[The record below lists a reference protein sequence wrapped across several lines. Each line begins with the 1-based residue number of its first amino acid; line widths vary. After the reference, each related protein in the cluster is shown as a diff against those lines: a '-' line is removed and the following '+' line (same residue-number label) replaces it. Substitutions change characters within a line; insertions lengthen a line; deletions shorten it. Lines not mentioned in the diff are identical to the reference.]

1 MIADADEPDDDRPG
15 LGVVSNVATPY
26 RIHLHRRLAAELP
39 ELRLYSFFTHG
50 RAEFNWEVRDAEAI
64 QPIWLADDRESVHGA
79 GRPRNWAQEYRRAG
93 RIIEH
98 VRRGRIRA
106 LLINGYNDLTRLRL
120 IRWCRRHGV
129 HAFVRGDS
137 NIRGDHP
144 RTALHALV
152 KRRLLRWV
160 IRTCDG
166 VMPMGRLGQA
176 YFEKYGAEPG
186 RCFWV
191 PYEPDY
197 RILAAADPQ
206 EVAAFRARFGLS
218 ADRRYLLFGGRLV
231 PVKRVDLLIDAFARI
246 AARRPGWDLLIAG
259 DGRLAGEL
267 RDRVPAPSASR
278 VAWLGF
284 LDMDQ
289 MRLAYHAAHVM
300 VLPSDFE
307 PWAVVVNEAMAAGG
321 PVVASD
327 VVGAAWDM
335 VGDGVSG
342 RLFPRGDLEGLVE
355 ALLDVTDD
363 AAYERY
369 RDAVPGALAE
379 WRRRADPVDGIR
391 AALRSVGLLGKAEI
405 KKS

>member
-1 MIADADEPDDDRPG
+1 MIADADERGDDRPG

-64 QPIWLADDRESVHGA
+64 HPIWLADEREDAHGA
-79 GRPRNWAQEYRRAG
+79 GRPRNWAREYRRAG
-93 RIIEH
+93 TIIEH
-98 VRRGRIRA
+98 LRRGRIRA

-120 IRWCRRHGV
+120 IRWCSRHGV
-129 HAFVRGDS
+129 ATFVRGDS
-137 NIRGDHP
+137 NIRGDQP
-144 RTALHALV
+144 RTALLAWV
-152 KRRLLRWV
+152 KRRLLGWV
-160 IRTCDG
+160 FRTCDA

-197 RILAAADPQ
+197 DMFAAADPR
-206 EVAAFRARFGLS
+206 EVAAFRSRFGLS
-218 ADRRYLLFGGRLV
+218 TDRRCLLFGGRLV
-231 PVKRVDLLIDAFARI
+231 PVKRVDLLIDAFAQV
-246 AARRPGWDLLIAG
+246 APRRLRWDLVIAG

-267 RDRVPAPSASR
+267 RGRVPAGIADR
-278 VAWLGF
+278 VKWLGF

-300 VLPSDFE
+300 VLPSDYE
-307 PWAVVVNEAMAAGG
+307 PWAVVVNEAMAAGC
-321 PVVASD
+321 PIVASD

-335 VGDGVSG
+335 VRDGESG
-342 RLFPRGDLEGLVE
+342 RLFPRGDLEGLVM
-355 ALLDVTDD
+355 ALLDVTDV

-369 RDAVPGALAE
+369 RDATPGALAD
-379 WRRRADPVDGIR
+379 WRRRADPVDGVRR
-391 AALRSVGLLGKAEI
+391 ALQSAGVLDGQA
-405 KKS
+405 